1 MIKNT
6 KTKNVTI
13 DSNTD
18 VRLIDNVVTIDI
30 NTDRR
35 QAKFFKK
42 RDYRVQS
49 IYFSTDMRLKDN
61 DVTTD
66 SSQ

>member
-18 VRLIDNVVTIDI
+18 VRLIDNGVTIDF
-30 NTDRR
+30 NTDVRLNN
-35 QAKFFKK
+35 KK
-42 RDYRVQS
+42 RDDRLQS

>member
-18 VRLIDNVVTIDI
+18 VRLIDNGVTIDI
-30 NTDRR
+30 NTD
-35 QAKFFKK
+35 
-42 RDYRVQS
+42 V
-49 IYFSTDMRLKDN
+49 RLN
-61 DVTTD
+61 
-66 SSQ
+66 

>member
-35 QAKFFKK
+35 QAKKNLK